1 MGIASPWPRP
11 CPTVFALLTLTRP
24 AARAGSRINRGIGV
38 ERVFEKLTI
47 PETERETHRRKLRTH
62 HDLLERGE
70 SRQAIEEVDDVLRV
84 LFQGE
89 PSEGAEAGEDAE
101 LEQLFEE
108 RKCLPEEDRERCR
121 RKLRAQ
127 RDLMSRVHREGI
139 EAVDSAELR
148 GAFSPL
154 DRGEK

>member
-47 PETERETHRRKLRTH
+47 PETERETHRRKLRTY

-70 SRQAIEEVDDVLRV
+70 FQQAIEEVDDVLRV

-89 PSEGAEAGEDAE
+89 SSEGAEAGEDSE
-101 LEQLFEE
+101 LEHLFEE
-108 RKCLPEEDRERCR
+108 RSVPEEDRERCR

>member
-70 SRQAIEEVDDVLRV
+70 FQQAIEEVDDVLRV

-89 PSEGAEAGEDAE
+89 SSEGAEAGEDSE
-101 LEQLFEE
+101 LEHLFEE
-108 RKCLPEEDRERCR
+108 RTCLKRT
-121 RKLRAQ
+121 A
-127 RDLMSRVHREGI
+127 SGAAASFGH
-139 EAVDSAELR
+139 SAI
-148 GAFSPL
+148 S
-154 DRGEK
+154 

>member
-1 MGIASPWPRP
+1 MGIASPLAEAVPI
-11 CPTVFALLTLTRP
+11 VFALLTLTRP

-89 PSEGAEAGEDAE
+89 PSEGAEAGEDSE
-101 LEQLFEE
+101 LEHLFEE
-108 RKCLPEEDRERCR
+108 RTCLKRT
-121 RKLRAQ
+121 A
-127 RDLMSRVHREGI
+127 SGAAASFGH
-139 EAVDSAELR
+139 SAI
-148 GAFSPL
+148 S
-154 DRGEK
+154 

>member
-1 MGIASPWPRP
+1 LWVIFWQK
-11 CPTVFALLTLTRP
+11 
-24 AARAGSRINRGIGV
+24 AARRASRKRQLV
-38 ERVFEKLTI
+38 LEASLERVFEELTI
-47 PETERETHRRKLRTH
+47 PETERETHRRKLRTY

-70 SRQAIEEVDDVLRV
+70 FQQAIEEVDDVLRV